1 MNIAI
6 IAAVTADN
14 AIGRGGDLIFHI
26 REDLK
31 RFKTLTMGH
40 TVVMGRHTWDSLPK
54 GALPGRRNIV
64 VTRNR
69 SLTFPGAESAASLPD
84 AIELAR
90 AAGETEAFIIGGAQI
105 YDAAINLADRLEL
118 TMIDATAPD
127 ADVHFPAVIPPYG
140 SRPTPKAPS
149 PTKKRASATVSFV
162 FPENNP

>member
-127 ADVHFPAVIPPYG
+127 ADVLLRVPCSG
-140 SRPTPKAPS
+140 SSTDRIE
-149 PTKKRASATVSFV
+149 VS
-162 FPENNP
+162 

>member
-40 TVVMGRHTWDSLPK
+40 TVIMGRHTWDSLPN

-69 SLTFPGAESAASLPD
+69 SLSFPGAESAASLPD

-127 ADVHFPAVIPPYG
+127 ADVHFPAVDPTLWQQTDATGPFTDEKTGVSYRFVCF
-140 SRPTPKAPS
+140 SRK
-149 PTKKRASATVSFV
+149 
-162 FPENNP
+162 

>member
-69 SLTFPGAESAASLPD
+69 
-84 AIELAR
+84 
-90 AAGETEAFIIGGAQI
+90 
-105 YDAAINLADRLEL
+105 
-118 TMIDATAPD
+118 
-127 ADVHFPAVIPPYG
+127 
-140 SRPTPKAPS
+140 
-149 PTKKRASATVSFV
+149 
-162 FPENNP
+162 

>member
-118 TMIDATAPD
+118 TMIDATGPFTD
-127 ADVHFPAVIPPYG
+127 EKTGVSYRFVCF
-140 SRPTPKAPS
+140 SRK
-149 PTKKRASATVSFV
+149 
-162 FPENNP
+162 